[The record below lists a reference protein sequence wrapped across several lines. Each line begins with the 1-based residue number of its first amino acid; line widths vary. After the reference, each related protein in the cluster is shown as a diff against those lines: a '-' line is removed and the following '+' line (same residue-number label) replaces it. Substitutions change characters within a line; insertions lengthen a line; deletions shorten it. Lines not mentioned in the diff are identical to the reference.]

1 MTTLTELRAAF
12 EQGLRDDKCVMVLPQ
27 DGLDLLDEIVRL
39 QGIIDR
45 TWSTVSDGVRP
56 LLK

>member
-1 MTTLTELRAAF
+1 MTPADLRAAF

>member
-1 MTTLTELRAAF
+1 
-12 EQGLRDDKCVMVLPQ
+12 MVTPQ

-45 TWSTVSDGVRP
+45 TWATVSDGVRP
-56 LLK
+56 LEK